1 VKEAE
6 EMMIRAYGLFYTNS
20 IREILMEEVDEENA
34 MLIGAKLRRE
44 IAIMHSNDVKDKA
57 VPKPVME
64 LAEERMKI
72 IDKANS
78 WRPSEKPKIGETEVS
93 EKANESVDS
102 DSD

>member
-1 VKEAE
+1 
-6 EMMIRAYGLFYTNS
+6 
-20 IREILMEEVDEENA
+20 
-34 MLIGAKLRRE
+34 
-44 IAIMHSNDVKDKA
+44 

-78 WRPSEKPKIGETEVS
+78 WRPSKKPKIGETEVS